1 MMRLEVTEVSFAT
14 EKNETGRV
22 NVENDWMR
30 IVIDDNSLDCEISCE
45 NFEKV
50 AAAYLKLKRL
60 NNRNDEE

>member
-1 MMRLEVTEVSFAT
+1 MMRLEVTEVSFET